1 MGEFKGQNLQQPL
14 RPLFC
19 LYTLNIHLMGDIQN
33 LSGAKALDKIIEL
46 AKGKTSMLCTFD
58 RDQMVTR
65 PMHTQGIDEDGT
77 IWFFSEKDSPKN
89 QMIETDSRVNLI
101 YANNSSYEYLSI
113 EGTASIEHDQEKIDE
128 LWKDFAKVWFTE
140 GKTDPSLTLIK
151 VTPDNGHYWDTKS
164 NKVISLM
171 KIAVGALTGK
181 TMDNGLE
188 GELKV

>member
-1 MGEFKGQNLQQPL
+1 
-14 RPLFC
+14 
-19 LYTLNIHLMGDIQN
+19 MGDIQN